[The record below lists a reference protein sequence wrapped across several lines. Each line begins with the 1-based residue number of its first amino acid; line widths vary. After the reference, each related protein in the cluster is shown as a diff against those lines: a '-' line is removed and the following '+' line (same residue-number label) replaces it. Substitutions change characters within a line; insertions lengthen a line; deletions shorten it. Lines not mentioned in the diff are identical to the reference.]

1 MIIDFIFS
9 DMRKFYWRRFRFPLS
24 FINLSIILICFLI
37 ITLLF
42 HSREG
47 NMFSFIYDTTPIY
60 CNEYPII
67 QSSTIPPHY
76 LLIPYREF
84 AMRTSISC
92 RTFKLDAPRKRFSQF
107 HPKYSPHL
115 RGTFPYVIPYRNIT
129 FQDIE
134 KFYTKILVNKTNT
147 TRTIDTS
154 FAKNIKFDNI
164 PYKYRNGMWHPVGLT
179 SAQRTA
185 ILIPLQGRDYNA
197 KAFIFNIH
205 AFARRQL
212 LTYKILLIEQV
223 GVKS

>member
-1 MIIDFIFS
+1 
-9 DMRKFYWRRFRFPLS
+9 MRKIYWRRFPLS
-24 FINLSIILICFLI
+24 LFNLLIIFICFIILIINYYIKHENFFL
-37 ITLLF
+37 
-42 HSREG
+42 S
-47 NMFSFIYDTTPIY
+47 MYDTTPSNCLEKSSIS
-60 CNEYPII
+60 
-67 QSSTIPPHY
+67 SSTIPPHY

-92 RTFKLDAPRKRFSQF
+92 RSFKLDLPKKQLSKL

-115 RGTFPYVIPYRNIT
+115 RGIFPYVIPYRNIT

-147 TRTIDTS
+147 TQTIDTS
-154 FAKNIKFDNI
+154 FAKNITFNNI
-164 PYKYRNGMWHPVGLT
+164 PYKFRNGMWHPIGLT

-197 KAFIFNIH
+197 KTFIFNMH

-223 GVKS
+223 DNEI